1 LLLQL
6 QVGTKGLSVHVSVD
20 RKREDVRDLCRRY
33 GVARLDVFGSA
44 ARGRDFDE
52 TASDLDF
59 LVEFDSL
66 DVELARYLD
75 FRDAL
80 AALFGRPVDL
90 VDRKDI
96 EASRNY
102 IRQRAILA
110 GAESVYAA

>member
-1 LLLQL
+1 
-6 QVGTKGLSVHVSVD
+6 VHASVD

-52 TASDLDF
+52 AASDVDF
-59 LVEFDSL
+59 LVEFEAPD
-66 DVELARYLD
+66 DELARYLD

-80 AALFGRPVDL
+80 TALFGRAVDL
-90 VDRKDI
+90 VDRKEI

-102 IRQRAILA
+102 IRQRAILT
-110 GAESVYAA
+110 GVEPIYAA